1 MYRVAQA
8 ANSSLKLF
16 SASMLVEVSRLHIQA
31 LMPKGA
37 GLRFFVNKCWC
48 KVNAGVSGQTF
59 VYPLK
64 IAFYLYEYVT
74 T

>member
-16 SASMLVEVSRLHIQA
+16 SASMLVEVRLHIQA

-37 GLRFFVNKCWC
+37 GLRFLLT
-48 KVNAGVSGQTF
+48 NAGVSR
-59 VYPLK
+59 VKLCN
-64 IAFYLYEYVT
+64 
-74 T
+74 

>member
-1 MYRVAQA
+1 MV
-8 ANSSLKLF
+8 
-16 SASMLVEVSRLHIQA
+16 VD
-31 LMPKGA
+31 
-37 GLRFFVNKCWC
+37 

>member
-16 SASMLVEVSRLHIQA
+16 SASMLVEVRLHIQA

-37 GLRFFVNKCWC
+37 GLRFFVN
-48 KVNAGVSGQTF
+48 AGVSR
-59 VYPLK
+59 VKLCN
-64 IAFYLYEYVT
+64 
-74 T
+74 

>member
-1 MYRVAQA
+1 MFVSFPTFKPSPCERFLVIRTALDYST
-8 ANSSLKLF
+8 NSHGVF
-16 SASMLVEVSRLHIQA
+16 DAIID
-31 LMPKGA
+31 
-37 GLRFFVNKCWC
+37 